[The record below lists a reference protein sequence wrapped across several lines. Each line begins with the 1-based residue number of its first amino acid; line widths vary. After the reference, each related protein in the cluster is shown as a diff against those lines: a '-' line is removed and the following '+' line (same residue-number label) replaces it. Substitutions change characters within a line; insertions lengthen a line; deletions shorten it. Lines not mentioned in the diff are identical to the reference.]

1 MAPLSILI
9 IEKTGTVKETAI
21 KSFDESDLYK
31 KAGFKTADGFKC
43 YTTWDIDE
51 LDGTSYS
58 ISVYGKTNGRAN
70 QENKYE
76 FPPPIDNTLFFG
88 RCVIINKRSD
98 VLTNITSKEW
108 DKIYDHLYGGFEDL
122 GEEDSEEESESEGDD
137 EDVVK
142 TKTGYAKDGFVVDDD
157 CVEEEEDDIS
167 EEVSE
172 DNDENDD
179 EDDIPITKKS
189 KTTKSKNVKPQKIIL
204 KKKPQSK
211 TIKQPETFT
220 IFGKIIG
227 KAAVAS
233 KKSSE
238 NLTSQDENTL
248 ECTSELSEESYIE

>member
-9 IEKTGTVKETAI
+9 IEKTGTVKETII
-21 KSFDESDLYK
+21 KSFDETELYK

-43 YTTWDIDE
+43 HTTWDIDD
-51 LDGTSYS
+51 LDGASYS

-88 RCVIINKRSD
+88 SCVIINKRSD

-122 GEEDSEEESESEGDD
+122 GEEDSEDD
-137 EDVVK
+137 ESDDESDDDVVK
-142 TKTGYAKDGFVVDDD
+142 TKSGYAKDGFVVDDD
-157 CVEEEEDDIS
+157 VVEEDDESS
-167 EEVSE
+167 EENSE
-172 DNDENDD
+172 DNDEDD
-179 EDDIPITKKS
+179 EIPRTKKS
-189 KTTKSKNVKPQKIIL
+189 KNTKPKKIIL
-204 KKKPQSK
+204 KRKPQSK
-211 TIKQPETFT
+211 TTKQPETFT

-233 KKSSE
+233 KKSAE

>member
-9 IEKTGTVKETAI
+9 IEKTGTVKETVI

-43 YTTWDIDE
+43 HTTWNIEE
-51 LDGTSYS
+51 LDGISYS

-88 RCVIINKRSD
+88 SCIIINKNAENPIS
-98 VLTNITSKEW
+98 ITSKEW

-122 GEEDSEEESESEGDD
+122 GEEDSEDD
-137 EDVVK
+137 ESDEDDDIPR
-142 TKTGYAKDGFVVDDD
+142 TKSGYAKDGFVVDDD
-157 CVEEEEDDIS
+157 VVEEDDESS
-167 EEVSE
+167 EENSE
-172 DNDENDD
+172 DNDEDD
-179 EDDIPITKKS
+179 EIPKTKKS
-189 KTTKSKNVKPQKIIL
+189 KNIKPKKIIL
-204 KKKPQSK
+204 KKKPLSK
-211 TIKQPETFT
+211 ITKQPETFT

-233 KKSSE
+233 KKSAE
-238 NLTSQDENTL
+238 NLISQDENTL

>member
-9 IEKTGTVKETAI
+9 IEKTGTVKETCI
-21 KSFDESDLYK
+21 KSFDETELYK

-43 YTTWDIDE
+43 HTTWEVEE
-51 LDGTSYS
+51 LDNVSYS

-88 RCVIINKRSD
+88 SCIIINKQAGIPIS
-98 VLTNITSKEW
+98 ITSKEW

-122 GEEDSEEESESEGDD
+122 GDEDSEDESEDD
-137 EDVVK
+137 DDIPR
-142 TKTGYAKDGFVVDDD
+142 TKSGYAKDGFVVDDD
-157 CVEEEEDDIS
+157 AEEDDENESS
-167 EEVSE
+167 EEISD
-172 DNDENDD
+172 DNDD
-179 EDDIPITKKS
+179 DDIPRTKKS
-189 KTTKSKNVKPQKIIL
+189 KTTKPKKIIL
-204 KKKPQSK
+204 KKKPLSK
-211 TIKQPETFT
+211 NTKQPETFT

-233 KKSSE
+233 KKSAE
-238 NLTSQDENTL
+238 NLSSHDENTL

>member
-21 KSFDESDLYK
+21 KSFDESELYK

-43 YTTWDIDE
+43 YTTWDIEE
-51 LDGTSYS
+51 LDGISYS
-58 ISVYGKTNGRAN
+58 ISVYGKTTGRAN

-88 RCVIINKRSD
+88 SCVIINKRSD
-98 VLTNITSKEW
+98 VLTNVTSKEW
-108 DKIYDHLYGGFEDL
+108 DKIYDNLYGGFEDL
-122 GEEDSEEESESEGDD
+122 GEEDSEEESEGDD

-157 CVEEEEDDIS
+157 YVEEDNESCEEYS
-167 EEVSE
+167 Q
-172 DNDENDD
+172 ENDD
-179 EDDIPITKKS
+179 EDDIPRTTKS

-204 KKKPQSK
+204 KKKPLSK
-211 TIKQPETFT
+211 TKKQPETFT

>member
-9 IEKTGTVKETAI
+9 IEKTGTVKETTI

-31 KAGFKTADGFKC
+31 KAGFKTEDGFKC
-43 YTTWDIDE
+43 HTTWNIEE
-51 LDGTSYS
+51 LDGISYS

-88 RCVIINKRSD
+88 SCIIINKRAAVPNS
-98 VLTNITSKEW
+98 ITAKEW

-122 GEEDSEEESESEGDD
+122 GEEDSAEESDD
-137 EDVVK
+137 EDDDVIK
-142 TKTGYAKDGFVVDDD
+142 TKAGYAKDGFVVDDD
-157 CVEEEEDDIS
+157 YIEEEEEDDIS
-167 EEVSE
+167 EEVS
-172 DNDENDD
+172 DDNDD
-179 EDDIPITKKS
+179 EDNNYRKTKASKKS
-189 KTTKSKNVKPQKIIL
+189 KPTKPQKIIL

-211 TIKQPETFT
+211 TTKQPETFT

>member
-21 KSFDESDLYK
+21 KSFDESELYK

-43 YTTWDIDE
+43 HTTWDIEE
-51 LDGTSYS
+51 LDGASYS

-88 RCVIINKRSD
+88 SCVIINKQAEIPTS
-98 VLTNITSKEW
+98 ITSKEW

-122 GEEDSEEESESEGDD
+122 GEEDSEEESDD
-137 EDVVK
+137 EDDDVIK
-142 TKTGYAKDGFVVDDD
+142 TKAGYAKDGFVVDDD
-157 CVEEEEDDIS
+157 YVEEEDDIS
-167 EEVSE
+167 EEVSD
-172 DNDENDD
+172 DNDES
-179 EDDIPITKKS
+179 EDNNYRKTKASKKS
-189 KTTKSKNVKPQKIIL
+189 KPTKPQKIIL

-211 TIKQPETFT
+211 TTKQPETFT

>member
-9 IEKTGTVKETAI
+9 IEKTGTVKETTI
-21 KSFDESDLYK
+21 KSFDESELYK

-43 YTTWDIDE
+43 HTTWDIEE
-51 LDGTSYS
+51 LDGVSYS

-88 RCVIINKRSD
+88 SCIIINKNAETPTS
-98 VLTNITSKEW
+98 ITSKEW
-108 DKIYDHLYGGFEDL
+108 DKIYDHLHGGFEDL
-122 GEEDSEEESESEGDD
+122 GDEDSD
-137 EDVVK
+137 EDESDEDDDIPR

-157 CVEEEEDDIS
+157 VDDDDENESS
-167 EEVSE
+167 EEVSDDNNE
-172 DNDENDD
+172 D
-179 EDDIPITKKS
+179 DDIPITKKS
-189 KTTKSKNVKPQKIIL
+189 KTVKPKKIIL
-204 KKKPQSK
+204 KKKPQTK
-211 TIKQPETFT
+211 ITKQPETFT

-238 NLTSQDENTL
+238 NLTQQDENTL

>member
-21 KSFDESDLYK
+21 KSFDESELYK

-43 YTTWDIDE
+43 YTTWDIEE
-51 LDGTSYS
+51 LDGASYS
-58 ISVYGKTNGRAN
+58 ISVYGKTTGRAN

-88 RCVIINKRSD
+88 SCVIINKRSD

-122 GEEDSEEESESEGDD
+122 GEEDSEEESEGDD

-157 CVEEEEDDIS
+157 YVEEDNESCEEYS
-167 EEVSE
+167 Q
-172 DNDENDD
+172 ENDD
-179 EDDIPITKKS
+179 EDDIPRTTKS
-189 KTTKSKNVKPQKIIL
+189 KTTKKSKNVKPQKIIL
-204 KKKPQSK
+204 KKKPLSK
-211 TIKQPETFT
+211 TKKQPETFT

>member
-9 IEKTGTVKETAI
+9 IEKTGTIKETII
-21 KSFDESDLYK
+21 KSFDETELYK

-43 YTTWDIDE
+43 HTTWDIDD
-51 LDGTSYS
+51 LDGASYS

-88 RCVIINKRSD
+88 SCVIINKRSD

-122 GEEDSEEESESEGDD
+122 GEEDSEDD
-137 EDVVK
+137 ESDDESDDDVVK
-142 TKTGYAKDGFVVDDD
+142 TKSGYAKDGFVVDDD
-157 CVEEEEDDIS
+157 VVEEDDESS
-167 EEVSE
+167 EENSE
-172 DNDENDD
+172 DNDEDD
-179 EDDIPITKKS
+179 EIPRTKKS
-189 KTTKSKNVKPQKIIL
+189 KNTKPKKIIL
-204 KKKPQSK
+204 KRKPQSK
-211 TIKQPETFT
+211 TTKQPETFT

-233 KKSSE
+233 KKSAE

>member
-9 IEKTGTVKETAI
+9 IEKTGTVKETII
-21 KSFDESDLYK
+21 KSFDETELYK

-43 YTTWDIDE
+43 HTTWDIDD
-51 LDGTSYS
+51 LDGASYS

-88 RCVIINKRSD
+88 SCVIINKRSD

-122 GEEDSEEESESEGDD
+122 GEEDSEDD
-137 EDVVK
+137 ESDDDVVK
-142 TKTGYAKDGFVVDDD
+142 TKSGYAKDGFVVDDD
-157 CVEEEEDDIS
+157 VVEEDDESS
-167 EEVSE
+167 EENSE
-172 DNDENDD
+172 DNDEDD
-179 EDDIPITKKS
+179 EIPITKKS
-189 KTTKSKNVKPQKIIL
+189 KNTKPKKIIL
-204 KKKPQSK
+204 KKKPLSK
-211 TIKQPETFT
+211 ITKQPETFT

-233 KKSSE
+233 KKSAE
-238 NLTSQDENTL
+238 NLTLQDENTL

>member
-9 IEKTGTVKETAI
+9 IEKTGTVKETTI

-31 KAGFKTADGFKC
+31 KAGFKTEDGFKC
-43 YTTWDIDE
+43 HTTWNIEE
-51 LDGTSYS
+51 LDGVSYS

-88 RCVIINKRSD
+88 SCVIINKRSD

-122 GEEDSEEESESEGDD
+122 GEEDSEEESEDD
-137 EDVVK
+137 DDDISR
-142 TKTGYAKDGFVVDDD
+142 TKSGYAKDGFVVDDD
-157 CVEEEEDDIS
+157 ADDADNESS
-167 EEVSE
+167 EEVSDDNNE
-172 DNDENDD
+172 DNE
-179 EDDIPITKKS
+179 IPRTKKS
-189 KTTKSKNVKPQKIIL
+189 KNTKPKKIIL
-204 KKKPQSK
+204 KRKPQSK
-211 TIKQPETFT
+211 TTKQSDTFT

-233 KKSSE
+233 KKSAE

>member
-21 KSFDESDLYK
+21 KSFDESELYK
-31 KAGFKTADGFKC
+31 KAGFKSSEGFKC
-43 YTTWDIDE
+43 HTTWDIEE
-51 LDGTSYS
+51 LDGASYS

-88 RCVIINKRSD
+88 SCLIINKQAEIPTS
-98 VLTNITSKEW
+98 ITSKEW

-122 GEEDSEEESESEGDD
+122 GEEDSEEESEDD
-137 EDVVK
+137 DGVPR
-142 TKTGYAKDGFVVDDD
+142 TKTGYAKDGFIVDDD
-157 CVEEEEDDIS
+157 YVEEEEDDIS
-167 EEVSE
+167 EEVSD
-172 DNDENDD
+172 DNA
-179 EDDIPITKKS
+179 EDDDDNYKKSKTSKKS
-189 KTTKSKNVKPQKIIL
+189 KTTKPQKIIL
-204 KKKPQSK
+204 KKKPLSK
-211 TIKQPETFT
+211 TTKQPETFT

-233 KKSSE
+233 KKNSE